1 MAGGFGIAL
10 FMGEEYQYPMEE
22 IFRAQVEEKSIHLKI
37 LKSRL
42 DAASV
47 GRFKEHIAE
56 VWTKGLERADIDMA
70 DVEFIDSS
78 GIGALLSVYRR
89 FPKGANT
96 VSLTGMRP
104 QVQAV
109 IELLRLHRIFQVQA

>member
-1 MAGGFGIAL
+1 M
-10 FMGEEYQYPMEE
+10 FMGEEYPDCMEE

-37 LKSRL
+37 LKPRL

-47 GRFKEHIAE
+47 GKFKEHITE
-56 VWTKGLERADIDMA
+56 VWSKGLERADIDMA

-89 FPKGANT
+89 FPEGTNT
-96 VSLTGMRP
+96 VVLKGMRP